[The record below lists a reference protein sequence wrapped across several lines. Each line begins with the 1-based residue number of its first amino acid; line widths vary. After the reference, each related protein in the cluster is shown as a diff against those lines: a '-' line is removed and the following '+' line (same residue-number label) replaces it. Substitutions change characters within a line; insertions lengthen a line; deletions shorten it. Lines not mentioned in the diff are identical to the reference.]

1 MSEVKPR
8 FLTVAEFKAEINS
21 PTLEVYRNPNTGIL
35 SMKSAQGTNY
45 KCQGKA
51 NSKGE
56 LDITK
61 PMYVLVPVEGVSEAC
76 LNNGVAGQNTVAV
89 L

>member
-8 FLTVAEFKAEINS
+8 FLTIAEFKAEIQT

-35 SMKSAQGTNY
+35 SMKSAQGINY
-45 KCQGKA
+45 KCQGK
-51 NSKGE
+51 SHPKGE
-56 LDITK
+56 LDTTK
-61 PMYVLVPVEGVSEAC
+61 PMYILVPAEGLDQAC
-76 LNNGVAGQNTVAV
+76 LNNGVAGQNTVVV